1 MSTFS
6 LFQNGATATS
16 TSMEAG
22 SASGT
27 GSLKPKSVR
36 SGRADA
42 NWSGFPASVA
52 SMGASTCF
60 SFFALVVRQGG
71 YARRKSLCAWSRASG
86 HDPPWS
92 PPPCRPLHRGT
103 PRHRTW
109 RGPLLCG
116 VPSHHSIAGGPHAP
130 LPSHALSDLRFG
142 WEGGRGGFG
151 AVVGQEFRGHGEIS
165 EDGDDSWGGDGG
177 GGGMEHGWGWKG
189 RGRSMEGAGE
199 DGRATGEADGVC
211 RRDHGR
217 RAGSAGRG
225 HRARLGARAGVRSR
239 GEVGGGAGGVRGWGV
254 AVGQNRVDCG
264 RLR

>member
-36 SGRADA
+36 SGHADV

-52 SMGASTCF
+52 STGASTCF

-71 YARRKSLCAWSRASG
+71 YARRKSLCAWSRASD
-86 HDPPWS
+86 HDTPWS

-116 VPSHHSIAGGPHAP
+116 VPSHHSIAGGLRAP
-130 LPSHALSDLRFG
+130 LSSHALSDLRSG
-142 WEGGRGGFG
+142 WEGGEVLGQWQGKNSGGMTRFPRMGTTRGAGMVEAG
-151 AVVGQEFRGHGEIS
+151 AWS
-165 EDGDDSWGGDGG
+165 MGGDGRGTG
-177 GGGMEHGWGWKG
+177 GVWKG
-189 RGRSMEGAGE
+189 RARMEG
-199 DGRATGEADGVC
+199 
-211 RRDHGR
+211 RRGR
-217 RAGSAGRG
+217 RMGFAGGIMVGVQGARGGVTERDWGRG
-225 HRARLGARAGVRSR
+225 R
-239 GEVGGGAGGVRGWGV
+239 G
-254 AVGQNRVDCG
+254 
-264 RLR
+264 